1 MRPTGSRRRARQ
13 SHGEM
18 RAAGAL
24 QVGSQGSPGA
34 KGDEEERPSAGFPAV
49 SGLNLRGVGGVS
61 GICTF

>member
-1 MRPTGSRRRARQ
+1 
-13 SHGEM
+13 M

-61 GICTF
+61 GIYTF